1 LRTIFKYIAGDAAS
15 VFGLDEQN
23 YDWDM
28 EIEEVL
34 EVYENYNHLTR
45 DSSWGPARAS
55 PAKVIVDVRMQRC

>member
-1 LRTIFKYIAGDAAS
+1 M
-15 VFGLDEQN
+15 FGLDEQN